1 MPHLRYAVLA
11 SAALLSTLGVSGCSV
26 VDHTSTAPTVEP
38 VPTGS
43 TAPALDVQLRPVLA
57 VSNAAAG
64 QCPVTAT
71 TPPAA
76 DEASLCSADRTL
88 LYRVGPAGFDGPEV
102 GSVEAAWAS
111 GSPVVRITV
120 NPQGGAGLVRLTS
133 EAVSATPPRNQVALV
148 SHGRVQAALPVS
160 ETIDGRVLDIN
171 GFATQE
177 AAQQAVDLLTS

>member
-1 MPHLRYAVLA
+1 M
-11 SAALLSTLGVSGCSV
+11 
-26 VDHTSTAPTVEP
+26 
-38 VPTGS
+38 
-43 TAPALDVQLRPVLA
+43 
-57 VSNAAAG
+57 
-64 QCPVTAT
+64 
-71 TPPAA
+71 
-76 DEASLCSADRTL
+76 
-88 LYRVGPAGFDGPEV
+88 
-102 GSVEAAWAS
+102 EAAWAS